1 MTTQPEAL
9 RLADDL
15 AKYLGGNTATKAA
28 AELRRL
34 VAEHEEDQRVIA
46 VWRGRTQRAE
56 AQRDAMQERAEYW
69 KRKHDDEETG
79 AERYALR
86 VQRDELLAAL
96 RVFVSCALPVSTKID
111 ERGHRWTEAYLDQA
125 LLNARAAIKAVKEG
139 E

>member
-1 MTTQPEAL
+1 MTQPTAL
-9 RLADDL
+9 FLADILED
-15 AKYLGGNTATKAA
+15 AGKPADIAEKCA

-34 VAEHEEDQRVIA
+34 AA
-46 VWRGRTQRAE
+46 VE

-96 RVFVSCALPVSTKID
+96 RVFVSCALPVSTEID

-125 LLNARAAIKAVKEG
+125 LLNARAAIAKAE
-139 E
+139 ENT